1 MILNILILALIL
13 FISALPLY
21 LAVTLLGGK
30 ATIIKVLIVE
40 FITTIALIIL
50 QFILPKW
57 GFIVG
62 FLLLLYIYREMFR
75 LKWWKTILAWLLK
88 GVIVFLL
95 ILLLLGATFL
105 L

>member
-1 MILNILILALIL
+1 
-13 FISALPLY
+13 
-21 LAVTLLGGK
+21 
-30 ATIIKVLIVE
+30 
-40 FITTIALIIL
+40 